1 MKDVTKKWVA
11 FARGDLEAA
20 ELQLQHGGTRG
31 SAYQIAVFHCH
42 QAIEKILKAYIVEQ
56 DKEVK
61 KSHDLTQLR
70 ALTGLPITE
79 RLVQFIDELQPHY
92 LIPRYPDLPFK
103 SSFTFTYNRPN
114 VQKILK
120 QTQEIFLWLE
130 QELTQKR

>member
-20 ELQLQHGGTRG
+20 ELQFQHGGTRG

-42 QAIEKILKAYIVEQ
+42 QAIEKILKAHIVEQ

-70 ALTGLPITE
+70 ALTGLSMPDH
-79 RLVQFIDELQPHY
+79 LVECIDNLQPHY

-103 SSFTFTYNRPN
+103 PSFTFTYNRAN
-114 VQKILK
+114 TKIILN
-120 QTQEIFLWLE
+120 QTQELLLWLE
-130 QELTQKR
+130 QKLTQKK